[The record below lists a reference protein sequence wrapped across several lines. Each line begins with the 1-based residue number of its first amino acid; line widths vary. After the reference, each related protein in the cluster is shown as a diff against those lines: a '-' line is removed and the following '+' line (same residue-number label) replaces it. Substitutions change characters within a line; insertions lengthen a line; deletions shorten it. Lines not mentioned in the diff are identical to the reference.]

1 MTAFARTDGKRTTAL
16 SANIGTSEVVLATAA
31 QKKTVTLES
40 VSFCNT
46 TGTTERKFNF
56 YIKTG
61 SGNVYVFRA
70 KPLAMW
76 QTQSIDTLSLVL
88 QPGQSFC
95 VSAESAASGVDVTL
109 TTIES
114 SSQQEQAASTG
125 LDAFRTPQKG

>member
-1 MTAFARTDGKRTTAL
+1 MTAFARTDGKRTTYL
-16 SANIGTSEVVLATAA
+16 SANLGTSEVVLATAA

-40 VSFCNT
+40 ITFCNT

-61 SGNVYVFRA
+61 TGSFYVFRA

-76 QTQSIDTLSLVL
+76 QTQAIDTLSLTL
-88 QPGQSFC
+88 QAGQSFC

-114 SSQQEQAASTG
+114 SSASDVEG
-125 LDAFRTPQKG
+125 QSLNAFRGAQA